1 VSDALKQGPSR
12 TDTDPSSNRTRTALV
27 VAEVAL
33 SLMLLVG
40 AGLMIRSLYYL
51 QGVDTGMD
59 VGNVLTTAVM
69 LPDTRYPTPEKQA
82 QFYSEVLARVR
93 GLPGVETASIT
104 SGVPLDNGSGHWPI
118 SIEGRPTP
126 LASQQP
132 SVEGMFISPGFLK
145 TYRIGMVSGRDIA
158 DTDIKGRP
166 PVVLISQSM
175 ARHFWPDKSPLG
187 ARVKA
192 IFFPDLTFEV
202 VGVVKDVKLDGLD
215 VSTPVEV
222 MYLAFDQVPN
232 RFMNLVLRTSGAQ
245 AIHEI
250 DPEQPVVNVRTMD
263 EVTSGSIERRRFTML
278 LLAAFAGLALLL
290 AAVGIYSVLAYGV
303 RQRVREIGIRLALG
317 AQPSE
322 VLRLML
328 MSGLRPTVLGIAIG
342 VAGAAAIART
352 LTSFFVGISKTD
364 PLTFAAVTSLV
375 LVVGLSASL
384 IPAYRATTIDP
395 IRTLR
400 DE

>member
-1 VSDALKQGPSR
+1 
-12 TDTDPSSNRTRTALV
+12 
-27 VAEVAL
+27 
-33 SLMLLVG
+33 
-40 AGLMIRSLYYL
+40 
-51 QGVDTGMD
+51 
-59 VGNVLTTAVM
+59 
-69 LPDTRYPTPEKQA
+69 
-82 QFYSEVLARVR
+82 
-93 GLPGVETASIT
+93 VETASLT

-126 LASQQP
+126 PASQQP

-232 RFMNLVLRTSGAQ
+232 RFMNLVLRTSGAP
-245 AIHEI
+245 AMLAGPLVKSIHEI

>member
-1 VSDALKQGPSR
+1 
-12 TDTDPSSNRTRTALV
+12 
-27 VAEVAL
+27 
-33 SLMLLVG
+33 
-40 AGLMIRSLYYL
+40 
-51 QGVDTGMD
+51 
-59 VGNVLTTAVM
+59 
-69 LPDTRYPTPEKQA
+69 
-82 QFYSEVLARVR
+82 
-93 GLPGVETASIT
+93 
-104 SGVPLDNGSGHWPI
+104 
-118 SIEGRPTP
+118 
-126 LASQQP
+126 
-132 SVEGMFISPGFLK
+132 
-145 TYRIGMVSGRDIA
+145 MVSGRDIA

-232 RFMNLVLRTSGAQ
+232 RFMNLVLRTSGAP
-245 AIHEI
+245 AMLAGPLVKSIHEI

-328 MSGLRPTVLGIAIG
+328 MSGLRPTVLGS
-342 VAGAAAIART
+342 R
-352 LTSFFVGISKTD
+352 L
-364 PLTFAAVTSLV
+364 
-375 LVVGLSASL
+375 AS
-384 IPAYRATTIDP
+384 PAPPRS
-395 IRTLR
+395 RGR
-400 DE
+400 

>member
-1 VSDALKQGPSR
+1 
-12 TDTDPSSNRTRTALV
+12 
-27 VAEVAL
+27 
-33 SLMLLVG
+33 
-40 AGLMIRSLYYL
+40 
-51 QGVDTGMD
+51 MD
-59 VGNVLTTAVM
+59 VGNVLTSAVM

-82 QFYSEVLARVR
+82 QFYSEVLGRVR
-93 GLPGVETASIT
+93 ALPGVETASLT

-145 TYRIGMVSGRDIA
+145 TFRIGMVSGRDIA

-166 PVVLISQSM
+166 PVILISQSM
-175 ARHFWPDKSPLG
+175 ARHFWPDESPLG
-187 ARVKA
+187 ARVKS

-215 VSTPVEV
+215 VSTPVQV

-232 RFMNLVLRTSGAQ
+232 RFMSIVLRTSGSPAMLAGPLVK

-290 AAVGIYSVLAYGV
+290 AAVGIYSVLAYAV

-328 MSGLRPTVLGIAIG
+328 MSGLRPTVLGIAVG

-352 LTSFFVGISKTD
+352 LTSFFVGISGTD
-364 PLTFAAVTSLV
+364 PLTFAGVSSLV

-384 IPAYRATTIDP
+384 IPAWRATTIDP